1 MPAQRRVDTRPSCWR
16 AAGGSWRSNSFR
28 ILKPTKPISGRVGRR
43 AVHRRSVQRDALPL
57 LRHRHPSARH
67 VEDPAGDGQPVV
79 HQADDHGEA
88 ILAGGEV
95 RGAVQRIDDPAG
107 LAGAADQVEQ
117 AAILLDGL
125 LAHHRHA
132 GQDPGQA
139 GSQPLLGCDVGHG
152 DDVAGPLEA
161 DVFLGERA
169 KARQQLRRRGLAH
182 QLGDPLRIAGAQHR
196 VSRRRRTGPLP
207 SGSRARRRRASLRCP
222 TICRRSPCRRP

>member
-1 MPAQRRVDTRPSCWR
+1 MPAQRRVDTRPELLAR
-16 AAGGSWRSNSFR
+16 
-28 ILKPTKPISGRVGRR
+28 GRRQLAIELLADLEADEADQRPRRGR
-43 AVHRRSVQRDALPL
+43 AVHRRSVQGDALPL
-57 LRHRHPSARH
+57 LRHRHPAARH
-67 VEDPAGDGQPVV
+67 VEDPAADGQPVV

-95 RGAVQRIDDPAG
+95 RGAVQGIDDPAG

-117 AAILLDGL
+117 AGILLDRL

-139 GSQPLLGCDVGHG
+139 GGQPLLGRHVGHG

-182 QLGDPLRIAGAQHR
+182 QLGDPLRIAGAQH
-196 VSRRRRTGPLP
+196 SRQPTTPNRSSSFRITCSTPSSFTSVPDHLP
-207 SGSRARRRRASLRCP
+207 
-222 TICRRSPCRRP
+222 

>member
-1 MPAQRRVDTRPSCWR
+1 MAKRSLPAAKFAVPSSGSTIQQVSPGRPIRSTQ
-16 AAGGSWRSNSFR
+16 AG
-28 ILKPTKPISGRVGRR
+28 
-43 AVHRRSVQRDALPL
+43 
-57 LRHRHPSARH
+57 
-67 VEDPAGDGQPVV
+67 
-79 HQADDHGEA
+79 
-88 ILAGGEV
+88 
-95 RGAVQRIDDPAG
+95 
-107 LAGAADQVEQ
+107 
-117 AAILLDGL
+117 ILLDRL

-139 GSQPLLGCDVGHG
+139 GSQPLLGGHVGHG

-169 KARQQLRRRGLAH
+169 EARQQLGRRRLAH

-222 TICRRSPCRRP
+222 TICRRSPCRRPSRRAARRRPSSSRLPLPTATTSPCMGFSWAVSGMMMPALVLVSAANGLSRSRSCKGLNFMMFPSSGMGRL